1 MQQIYN
7 QRCCS
12 WYESFL
18 FPLTIIHMYMYYV
31 WLRHVFSQWS
41 QDLDLFSKRPA
52 STDVESWVETEVVV
66 QHRKSNLDVSVWN
79 LEVTT
84 DSKSWS
90 WLWNDPSSNGVSIS
104 DVPVIFT
111 ILFHIIPY
119 ATPSICRLFFQTVQY
134 TGIEIC
140 APLYIAHEML
150 HNKHLLTT
158 CLSFVYLFHVYIAC
172 LFAIWT
178 TNHNFAK
185 PYWQFYLVIFYV
197 WGKISWIKNATVFK

>member
-1 MQQIYN
+1 M
-7 QRCCS
+7 
-12 WYESFL
+12 F
-18 FPLTIIHMYMYYV
+18 
-31 WLRHVFSQWS
+31 FSQYS

-52 STDVESWVETEVVV
+52 STNVESWVEAEVVV
-66 QHRKSNLDVSVWN
+66 QHRKSNLDVSVRN

-119 ATPSICRLFFQTVQY
+119 ATPSICRLFFKTVQY

-140 APLYIAHEML
+140 ALLLY
-150 HNKHLLTT
+150 
-158 CLSFVYLFHVYIAC
+158 SY
-172 LFAIWT
+172 T
-178 TNHNFAK
+178 TNICCPGVYRLRIVCISFSCVYSLFVCHMNNQ
-185 PYWQFYLVIFYV
+185 PQFC
-197 WGKISWIKNATVFK
+197 